1 MSHATRPQTGGLRK
15 RPVAFLIVVAGL
27 LTSVGAIASQ
37 SVSKLQANPAL
48 RPVDVPPANPQTDA
62 KVALGSQLFFDPRLS
77 RDNTISCATCHDP
90 ELAWANH
97 HAVDA
102 GIDGRKGTRNS
113 GTILDAAYMDFQF
126 WDGRA
131 RTLEEQ
137 ALGPIHNPLEM
148 GETVENVVRKLSAI
162 DGYRRQFQA
171 VFGGDVTADAIAKA
185 IAAFERT
192 VLSGPSPY
200 DRYRAGDRGAMPEA
214 AVRGMRLFN
223 GKARCRMCHGGEM
236 FSDQGFHNI
245 GVGMDRAQPDI
256 GREAVTKAARD
267 RGRFKTPSLRNV
279 ALTWPYMHDGSVRT
293 LIDVVEFYDRGGV
306 KNPTLDIFVIPLE
319 LTDDE
324 GKDVVAF
331 LEALTGSLPKIDR
344 PVLPK

>member
-1 MSHATRPQTGGLRK
+1 MQRLVVLLVIIIAG
-15 RPVAFLIVVAGL
+15 FLSIRSIGSSA
-27 LTSVGAIASQ
+27 
-37 SVSKLQANPAL
+37 VSNPQANPAL
-48 RPVDVPPANPQTDA
+48 RPVEIPADNPQTDA

-77 RDNTISCATCHDP
+77 SDGTISCATCHDP
-90 ELAWANH
+90 QMAWANH
-97 HAVDA
+97 NAVDT
-102 GIDGRKGTRNS
+102 GIQGRKGTRNS

-137 ALGPIHNPLEM
+137 ALGPIHNPVEM
-148 GETVENVVRKLSAI
+148 GETLDNVVRKLNAI
-162 DGYRRQFQA
+162 DGYRTQFRA
-171 VFGGDVTADAIAKA
+171 VFGGDVTADGIAKA

-200 DRYRAGDRGAMPEA
+200 DRYRAGEKSAMPEA

-223 GKARCRMCHGGEM
+223 GKARCRMCHGGPM
-236 FSDQGFHNI
+236 FSDHGFHNL
-245 GVGMDRAQPDI
+245 GVGMDRPQPDI
-256 GREAVTKAARD
+256 GREAVTKLARD

-293 LIDVVEFYDRGGV
+293 LDDVVEFYDRGGV
-306 KNPTLDIFVIPLE
+306 KNPVLDIFVIPLD

-324 GKDVVAF
+324 SEDLVAF
-331 LEALTGSLPKIDR
+331 LEALTGTLPKIDR
-344 PVLPK
+344 PVLPKGSE